1 MDELQGTIPAD
12 ELDPGSGADQN
23 QTATENNADDLT
35 AAQQTTAQPTT
46 GGDTPSATDTLGK
59 SIKHFTDENKTL
71 KQTLQER
78 EAELAEL
85 RAQVQYS
92 LVDNTPLAGKGKE
105 VPNDLPTDAFGNVW
119 YDGAFRT
126 PEEYDSLQRIEQLQQ
141 RLESLETRE
150 EQQKREAAEAQAQ
163 AEFEARQRE
172 VAENLGKYLESERS
186 ASMPF
191 VAADKAS
198 YVDEFIANLACKMSQ
213 SAIDSGAEFS
223 ESLVK
228 GHIKEATQTIK
239 ELFGSVG
246 NAQIQANLRGGQ
258 IPNNSGEVVLD
269 GQKPVVEMTKEER
282 REFLARRMRGQ

>member
-1 MDELQGTIPAD
+1 MDEHEGTIPGG
-12 ELDPGSGADQN
+12 ELEPGSGADLN
-23 QTATENNADDLT
+23 QTATENNASDSE
-35 AAQQTTAQPTT
+35 AAQQTTVQPTP
-46 GGDTPSATDTLGK
+46 GGETTSATDTLGK

-71 KQTLQER
+71 RQALQER

-85 RAQVQYS
+85 QAIAQAGT
-92 LVDNTPLAGKGKE
+92 VDKDPPAGLGKE
-105 VPNDLPTDAFGNVW
+105 TSGDLPTDAFGNVW

-126 PEEYDSLQRIEQLQQ
+126 PEDYDSLQRIEQLQQ
-141 RLESLETRE
+141 RLDLLETRE

-172 VAENLGKYLESERS
+172 FAENLGKYLESERS

-198 YVDEFIANLACKMSQ
+198 YVDEFIANLASKMSQ

-282 REFLARRMRGQ
+282 QEFLARRMRAQ